1 MRICDHH
8 GKQLGILPAPPI
20 SSVDDV
26 VHTNGDDV
34 VFHVATYLSP
44 AAWYSLDAASGK
56 TSKTALVETSPVKFD
71 DAEVVREFAVSRDG
85 TRVPANIIR
94 RKGMKLD
101 GTNPALLSAYG
112 GYGIS
117 LGPRFIGSTAR
128 VWLDQGGVY
137 AIANL
142 RGGG

>member
-1 MRICDHH
+1 
-8 GKQLGILPAPPI
+8 
-20 SSVDDV
+20 
-26 VHTNGDDV
+26 
-34 VFHVATYLSP
+34 
-44 AAWYSLDAASGK
+44 
-56 TSKTALVETSPVKFD
+56 VKFD
-71 DAEVVREFAVSRDG
+71 DAEVVREFAVSKDA

-94 RKGMKLD
+94 RKGMKLE

-142 RGGG
+142 RGGGGTARNGTRREISRASRTCLIVSLPRRST